1 MTNTNADYACPNLAN
16 GECREPCHP
25 DYCAE
30 QSAADDLLTE
40 DERQALTEDLAR
52 IHKTMYPCWA
62 RQIDRS
68 EES

>member
-1 MTNTNADYACPNLAN
+1 MTNTNADYGGLPK
-16 GECREPCHP
+16 
-25 DYCAE
+25 
-30 QSAADDLLTE
+30 SMDDLMTE
-40 DERQALTEDLAR
+40 DERHALTEDLAR